1 MLVAGHSIADCYYL
15 SRAYHSIK
23 QSRLLLR
30 LALYLCMYLSCFIP
44 NLIQT
49 YYDLHSA
56 RLSFVAGWLPPQ
68 TKERGYTVVESQG
81 FGGAYNFLVQ
91 ISLGDDFNEEQKPMW
106 LLPTFQVC
114 GGWRNI
120 IQPEMLCI
128 CKVCLYLYIHFL
140 DHIPTNTH
148 YFSAVLIGLI
158 IKGPP
163 SQGHH
168 HFSLWRSY
176 RICNHGWST

>member
-91 ISLGDDFNEEQKPMW
+91 ISLGDDFNEEQKQMW

-114 GGWRNI
+114 GGWRNM
-120 IQPEMLCI
+120 IQPELLCI
-128 CKVCLYLYIHFL
+128 LYIYSLF
-140 DHIPTNTH
+140 ISISI
-148 YFSAVLIGLI
+148 YSFS
-158 IKGPP
+158 
-163 SQGHH
+163 
-168 HFSLWRSY
+168 RSY
-176 RICNHGWST
+176 PNKYPLFFQVYSLGWLLRGPHPKVLSFFPMKII

>member
-1 MLVAGHSIADCYYL
+1 MCLKLQFLSTEMRRKPQEHWESCIIWWMIYRFKFIWGAWRIYYMCWL
-15 SRAYHSIK
+15 PAIPLQIVIIYQEHNSIK

-120 IQPEMLCI
+120 I
-128 CKVCLYLYIHFL
+128 
-140 DHIPTNTH
+140 
-148 YFSAVLIGLI
+148 
-158 IKGPP
+158 
-163 SQGHH
+163 
-168 HFSLWRSY
+168 
-176 RICNHGWST
+176 